1 MSFFEERDLARF
13 GRDARE
19 WLLVGDR
26 DLIRRGR
33 EAREWLTHDERGRA
47 VGLVVFSVAISIA
60 MSIVVSVIVG
70 SMRRR
75 GAVVE
80 PVLPDADGDREP
92 QVEAPGIPVMAEEPA
107 TAGAATPVG

>member
-1 MSFFEERDLARF
+1 MTFLEERDLGRM

-19 WLLVGDR
+19 WLLQDR
-26 DLIRRGR
+26 ALLARGR

-47 VGLVVFSVAISIA
+47 VGWFLLSLAVSIA
-60 MSIVVSVIVG
+60 MTVIVTAIVG

-80 PVLPDADGDREP
+80 PVPPEADIAPD
-92 QVEAPGIPVMAEEPA
+92 VEAAIVPVMAEEPA
-107 TAGAATPVG
+107 TEEAATPAG